1 MLGEPKAN
9 VRFVRFRPGFTPE
22 WNVRVVLLSEVS
34 SVVYVLGLGTGLSE
48 FTLILVFM
56 TRIPNPWL
64 LVRYVKY
71 SKI

>member
-34 SVVYVLGLGTGLSE
+34 SVVYVLGPGTGLSE
-48 FTLILVFM
+48 FTLILVFAL
-56 TRIPNPWL
+56 TL
-64 LVRYVKY
+64 TELVNMCAGLEEF
-71 SKI
+71 